1 MADRNE
7 FVFQGKVIEQSGDG
21 TNHTLLNQDNV
32 TSGSGIEVTKSGDNV
47 AVALDVGVSVVNGLL
62 CATFQVDEE

>member
-7 FVFQGKVIEQSGDG
+7 FVFQGKVIEQSENG